1 MNTTLPAQSSFKW
14 KGRKFGDGK
23 RAKNYKKNLEGNLP
37 ADYIEKVKDKT
48 LKIPFSY
55 NKFFIFL
62 KAKFDKIFKLVSI
75 KDSRV
80 NSKYIDRINK
90 FYNGRATDLYKLTYQ
105 ILSSSLEN
113 NTRFNSDIDMVNSL
127 IDYEKNI
134 NIRPEYLKESRFVR
148 KKDEYIGFLEKNKK
162 NHENRISQT
171 NKFIYF
177 MMENDQYLLGQLR
190 SKLDEKIRLY
200 IDWSKIANEI
210 GTESYVIEKEKL
222 IGKYYNHYSKQLKL
236 SHVTD
241 IKESDDSLLDI
252 VASLDFE

>member
-23 RAKNYKKNLEGNLP
+23 RAKNYKKSLEGNLP

-90 FYNGRATDLYKLTYQ
+90 FYNGRASDLYKLTYQ
-105 ILSSSLEN
+105 IISHSLET
-113 NTRFNSDIDMVNSL
+113 NTRFNSDIDMDNSL

-134 NIRPEYLKESRFVR
+134 NIRPEYLKESRFIR

-162 NHENRISQT
+162 TYENRISQT

-236 SHVTD
+236 GYVTD
-241 IKESDDSLLDI
+241 IKESDESLLDI